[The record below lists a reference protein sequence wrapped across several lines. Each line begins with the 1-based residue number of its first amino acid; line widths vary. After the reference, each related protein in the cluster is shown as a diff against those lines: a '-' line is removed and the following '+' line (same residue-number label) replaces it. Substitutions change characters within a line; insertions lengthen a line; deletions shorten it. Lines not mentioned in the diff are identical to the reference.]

1 MTSPDCERRG
11 GMVKMCLHATVGMH
25 TQTVQIRGF
34 FQIQLY
40 ISLPFHCQETQHF
53 DKIRPISNSS
63 FTQLTIQVV
72 KI

>member
-1 MTSPDCERRG
+1 MTSPDYERRG

-40 ISLPFHCQETQHF
+40 ISLPFHCQETQH
-53 DKIRPISNSS
+53 
-63 FTQLTIQVV
+63 
-72 KI
+72 